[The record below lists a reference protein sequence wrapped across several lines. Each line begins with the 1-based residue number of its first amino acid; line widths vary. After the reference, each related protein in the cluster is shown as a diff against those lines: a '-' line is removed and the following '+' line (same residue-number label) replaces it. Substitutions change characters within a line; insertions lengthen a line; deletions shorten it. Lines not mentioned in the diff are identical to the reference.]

1 MVAVK
6 GSSSTGQEETENYD
20 DVMCNFKMPT
30 SHGREQ

>member
-20 DVMCNFKMPT
+20 DVKCKILNDFLCVPNT
-30 SHGREQ
+30 